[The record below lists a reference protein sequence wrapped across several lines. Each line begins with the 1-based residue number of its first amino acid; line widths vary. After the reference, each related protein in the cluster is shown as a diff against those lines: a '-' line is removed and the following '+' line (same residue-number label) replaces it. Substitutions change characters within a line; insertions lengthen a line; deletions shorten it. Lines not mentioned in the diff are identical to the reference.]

1 MNEKTSRAKQFL
13 PFASLKGYYDQIRE
27 RERII
32 DVRRELNEEEMIQ
45 LSHKLEFL
53 KKGMMAKVTFYNID
67 AYESIE
73 GIVAHIDLVL
83 RTLTIIKTKIPLDDI
98 IELNSE
104 EIIQPISEINE

>member
-32 DVRRELNEEEMIQ
+32 DVRRDLSDEEIIQ
-45 LSHKLEFL
+45 LSHKMELL
-53 KKGMMAKVTFYNID
+53 KKGMMAKLTFYNID
-67 AYESIE
+67 AYETIE

-83 RTLTIIKTKIPLDDI
+83 RTLTIVKTNIPLDDI
-98 IELNSE
+98 VELESE
-104 EIIQPISEINE
+104 EIIQPFSGINE

>member
-1 MNEKTSRAKQFL
+1 VNEKASRAKQFL

-32 DVRRELNEEEMIQ
+32 DVRRELSDEEMIQ
-45 LSHKLEFL
+45 LSHKLELL

-67 AYESIE
+67 AYETIE
-73 GIVAHIDLVL
+73 GIVAHIELVF
-83 RTLTIIKTKIPLDDI
+83 RTLTIVKTKIPLDDI

-104 EIIQPISEINE
+104 EIIQPISGINE

>member
-1 MNEKTSRAKQFL
+1 MNEKTNRAKQFL

-32 DVRRELNEEEMIQ
+32 DVRHELSEEEMIQ
-45 LSHKLEFL
+45 LSQKLELL
-53 KKGMMAKVTFYNID
+53 KKGMMAKVTYYNID
-67 AYESIE
+67 AYETIE

-104 EIIQPISEINE
+104 EIIQPISEISE